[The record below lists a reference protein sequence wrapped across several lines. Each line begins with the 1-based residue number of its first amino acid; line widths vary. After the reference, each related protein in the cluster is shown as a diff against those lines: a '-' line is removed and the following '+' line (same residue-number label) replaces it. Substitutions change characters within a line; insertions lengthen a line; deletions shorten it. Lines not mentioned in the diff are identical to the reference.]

1 MKFAYI
7 LSALA
12 STAIGAPALGG
23 LSGLSGLTSNLPV
36 VNNLLDLNGLVGGI
50 LGGLIG
56 SLLGGGSSGDLPLG
70 TIIGFLGQAPAG
82 TTGVIPSGLPSTIP
96 TPSTGAVPSVVPS
109 AAPATGPN
117 SGKLVQ
123 DLAPQLNNILVVT
136 GPNAQLLLIQLSP
149 EVTALVAGLGLPQL
163 AAPLGG
169 VVAAA
174 SSVGVLVKDLGPAVQ
189 NVVTVVGKDGGALLI
204 QLSPQVAGLVSGLGL
219 PQVGV
224 PVGTVIAIV
233 GKSL

>member
-23 LSGLSGLTSNLPV
+23 LSGLSTVTNGLPV
-36 VNNLLDLNGLVGGI
+36 VSNLLDLNGL
-50 LGGLIG
+50 LGGLLG
-56 SLLGGGSSGDLPLG
+56 SLLGGGSGALPLG

-96 TPSTGAVPSVVPS
+96 TPSTGAVPSAVPS

-174 SSVGVLVKDLGPAVQ
+174 SSVGVLVKDLGPVVE
-189 NVVTVVGKDGGALLI
+189 NLVTVVGKDGGALLI
-204 QLSPQVAGLVSGLGL
+204 QLSPPVAGLVSGLGL

-233 GKSL
+233 GNSL